1 VSEQPELGTG
11 TSGPADAPE
20 ASRIG
25 TTRASTRRTR
35 RSWLSYAL
43 FGVAAVLFAIAVA
56 MYLRDDETSNP
67 IPAAPPG
74 NNQLGHVVAAFE
86 QQDLKPEYARTADRA
101 IGLTEVAQ
109 PILIGDTT
117 VYVFIYPD
125 PDQRQRDQDR
135 LDPAALQ
142 IVNTRGTP
150 VAEGVPQI
158 IGGSNVLI
166 AVYSDDAELLDSLR
180 TAIEGLN

>member
-1 VSEQPELGTG
+1 M
-11 TSGPADAPE
+11 DAP
-20 ASRIG
+20 
-25 TTRASTRRTR
+25 RAPRVGSDHAPTRRSR

-43 FGVAAVLFAIAVA
+43 FGVAAVLFAFAIA
-56 MYLRDDETSNP
+56 MYLRDDEPSNP

-74 NNQLGHVVAAFE
+74 NNQLGHVVAALE
-86 QQDLKPEYARTADRA
+86 QQGLDPEYARTADRA

-135 LDPAALQ
+135 LDPAALR

-150 VAEGVPQI
+150 VAEGTPQI

-166 AVYSDDAELLDSLR
+166 AVYSDDAGLLDSLR
-180 TAIEGLN
+180 TAIEGLS